1 MPNWCEN
8 TNTYWTTAAHKDE
21 LERFFR
27 FLQTQKDSQ
36 RKDGEL
42 TWLADLLDASGLSS
56 DYCDCRGYLTYIS
69 PSLVEKE
76 GRVFFELD
84 TDTAWSPMEEAM
96 EALLKDYPHVQLSY
110 IAEEL
115 GTGLFVTNDR
125 EGDFF
130 TDVWHI
136 ECFLD
141 GDEDTCQAVYQ
152 KYPLLVDL
160 DADGEAYLTEEE
172 GEELFQELFQLQ
184 DIPETR
190 RLEVLPQKVADFQQR
205 LKEEFPKLEDCILV
219 YQHIDYV

>member
-27 FLQTQKDSQ
+27 FLQTQNDSK

-56 DYCDCRGYLTYIS
+56 DSYNCRGYLTYLS

-115 GTGLFVTNDR
+115 GTGLFVTNDQ

-130 TDVWHI
+130 QDVWRI
-136 ECFLD
+136 ECILD
-141 GDEDTCQAVYQ
+141 GEEDTCKAVYE
-152 KYPLLVDL
+152 KYPLLL
-160 DADGEAYLTEEE
+160 DDGASYLTEEE
-172 GEELFQELFQLQ
+172 GLRFLQELFHLPGTPKRQLLAML
-184 DIPETR
+184 PEKIAAFKR
-190 RLEVLPQKVADFQQR
+190 NLLKEFPRLEGCDLA
-205 LKEEFPKLEDCILV
+205 
-219 YQHIDYV
+219 YQHVDYV